1 MKLINSTKSMAY
13 MPWIIVVVVLV
24 ALIIFIGLSRG
35 AFASKVI
42 TSSGAVV
49 EGCKS
54 KNIPVSIKGIAYTRD
69 KAWLGVIAEP
79 DKIEINQVTAGG
91 VGLRAITSQDFTWT
105 VKLYDDFTGNLV
117 TQDGGSNTH
126 PGGDVL
132 TEDKFSL
139 NFFVPDNNCDDLID
153 NFEGNIVYEVKTDDG
168 ETKAISQ
175 KMSFVQGK
183 LVR

>member
-1 MKLINSTKSMAY
+1 MRVKNKPFSTKKSSAVT
-13 MPWIIVVVVLV
+13 PWFIIGGVFLV
-24 ALIIFIGLSRG
+24 LIIFIGFSKG

-42 TSSGAVV
+42 TSASKVAD
-49 EGCKS
+49 GCKPE
-54 KNIPVSIKGIAYTRD
+54 NIPVSIKGIAYTKD
-69 KAWLGVIAEP
+69 VAWWGVVAEP
-79 DKIEINQVTAGG
+79 DKIDINQVTAGG
-91 VGLRAITSQDFTWT
+91 VSLRAVTSQDFSWS

-117 TQDGGSNTH
+117 TQDAGTNSH

-139 NFFVPDNNCDDLID
+139 NFFVPDNDCNDRID
-153 NFEGNIVYEVKTDDG
+153 EVKTDDG

-175 KMSFVQGK
+175 KISFVQGK